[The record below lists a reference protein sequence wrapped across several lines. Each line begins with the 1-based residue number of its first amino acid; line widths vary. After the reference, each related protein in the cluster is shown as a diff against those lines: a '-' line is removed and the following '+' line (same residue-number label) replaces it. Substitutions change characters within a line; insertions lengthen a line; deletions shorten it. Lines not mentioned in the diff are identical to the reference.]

1 MNDTQDKNLNT
12 IAEELVE
19 EQKPEDVTSDDNP
32 NAKWYI
38 VHTASGHES
47 RISQALK
54 QRIESEHLE
63 HKILDVLV
71 PTQDKIEIR
80 GGKKETVKEKIF
92 PGYILVKMI
101 LDDNTWL
108 SVRTTPGV
116 TSFVGIG
123 NKPTP
128 IPEHEVKTIIKFIQK
143 RLKHT

>member
-71 PTQDKIEIR
+71 PTQNRDP
-80 GGKKETVKEKIF
+80 GWKKRNSQRKDLSRIYLGE
-92 PGYILVKMI
+92 
-101 LDDNTWL
+101 DDF
-108 SVRTTPGV
+108 R
-116 TSFVGIG
+116 
-123 NKPTP
+123 
-128 IPEHEVKTIIKFIQK
+128 
-143 RLKHT
+143 